1 MTDIEFPIYPNRII
15 GIWLGGSE
23 GTEYAWIGT
32 QNKRTH
38 ELKVFGI
45 IRRRRLKYLAKV
57 LYEYFYGNE
66 SKDKPVV

>member
-1 MTDIEFPIYPNRII
+1 MPDIEFPIYPNRVIA
-15 GIWLGGSE
+15 IWLQGQ
-23 GTEYAWIGT
+23 EYAWIGT

-38 ELKVFGI
+38 ELRVFGI

-66 SKDKPVV
+66 RKENK